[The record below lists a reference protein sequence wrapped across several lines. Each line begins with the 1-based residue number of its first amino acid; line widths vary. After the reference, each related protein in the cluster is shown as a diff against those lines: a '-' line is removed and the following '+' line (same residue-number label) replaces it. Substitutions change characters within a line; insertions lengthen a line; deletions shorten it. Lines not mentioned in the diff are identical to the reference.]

1 MSAEKKTVTD
11 LLSRLL
17 AGERENLSMYLAML
31 LERSSPLHNSEEH
44 YRAVLPP
51 SLADIKISPEIA
63 DDVVATLCLEIS
75 RNPDA
80 AFIAAVS
87 TTGAER
93 VTKCV
98 AEVLIDPPRPL
109 TTQEYEQVLG
119 VMRAYLPACLGRNQ
133 LFLSSQER
141 ARFIERLRELRHA
154 DQIIVKRDAAEL
166 LKQLDRL

>member
-1 MSAEKKTVTD
+1 MTDHKKIADD
-11 LLSRLL
+11 LLNRLL
-17 AGERENLSMYLAML
+17 AGERGNLSMYLAML
-31 LERSSPLHNSEEH
+31 LERSSPLQNSDEH

-51 SLADIKISPEIA
+51 SLADVKVPPGIAEEII
-63 DDVVATLCLEIS
+63 ATLCLEIS

-109 TTQEYEQVLG
+109 TTQEYDQALG
-119 VMRAYLPACLGRNQ
+119 VMRAYLPACLDRNQ

-141 ARFIERLRELRHA
+141 ARFIERVRELGHA
-154 DQIIVKRDAAEL
+154 NEITIKRDAAEL
-166 LKQLDRL
+166 LKQLNR